1 MNSFERLS
9 SWRGRKPKA
18 LAIKRWFETRP
29 SYQRLSESGVLGNS
43 SPSGVRNLGYPNL
56 LPVLNLIFK
65 RLPWAR
71 AK

>member
-1 MNSFERLS
+1 VNSFQRLS
-9 SWRGRKPKA
+9 SWRGRKPKPETVQ
-18 LAIKRWFETRP
+18 RWWDTRY
-29 SYQRLSESGVLGNS
+29 SYDRLSNSGVLGNS